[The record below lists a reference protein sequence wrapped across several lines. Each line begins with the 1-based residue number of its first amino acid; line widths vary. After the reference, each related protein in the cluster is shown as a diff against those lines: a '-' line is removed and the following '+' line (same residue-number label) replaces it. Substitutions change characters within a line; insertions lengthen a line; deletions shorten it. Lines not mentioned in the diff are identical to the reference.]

1 MKSYIKDSG
10 HLMSL
15 LENTP
20 VPNDC
25 ILVTVD
31 VKSLYLNIPH
41 TDGIKA
47 VLNRLYRTKSLADQ
61 MAIPQDTMTDL
72 LKMFYNKTTSNLQTK
87 SPTKSKG
94 TTMGTKMAPSYANIF
109 MAEREETL
117 LANYPTKPLLWKRY
131 IHR

>member
-15 LENTP
+15 LESTP

-61 MAIPQDTMTDL
+61 MAIPQDTMTDF
-72 LKMFYNKTTSNLQTK
+72 LKIVLQQNDFQFTDK
-87 SPTKSKG
+87 ISHQIQGDSHGNQNG
-94 TTMGTKMAPSYANIF
+94 TLICHMT
-109 MAEREETL
+109 ELEETL
-117 LANYPTKPLLWKRY
+117 LENYPGHKAITLEE
-131 IHR
+131 IHT